1 MGDRPGAAA
10 RARVRARR
18 LPAPARGLLAVLLL
32 AMAAGQLSD
41 VAGFARVLDGYRL
54 LPHWLL
60 SPAAWGLAGAEAMA
74 GLALLR
80 RRGGGSGLALAV
92 AIVWSAF
99 AVQAF
104 ARGVALDNCGCFGVH
119 FGQSLRWWVL
129 LEDVEFV
136 ALAAWVRRSERR
148 TPQPAGGV
156 PGSGRR
162 RLRIPAAP
170 TGTRGT

>member
-41 VAGFARVLDGYRL
+41 VAGFARLLDGYRL

-60 SPAAWGLAGAEAMA
+60 SPAAWALAGTEAIA

-80 RRGGGSGLALAV
+80 HRRGGSGLALAV

-99 AVQAF
+99 ALQAF

-119 FGQSLRWWVL
+119 VGQSLRWWVL
-129 LEDVEFV
+129 LEDAEFV
-136 ALAAWVRRSERR
+136 ALSAWVCRAERR
-148 TPQPAGGV
+148 TPPLTGAGHD
-156 PGSGRR
+156 SSR
-162 RLRIPAAP
+162 RLFRTPAVPA
-170 TGTRGT
+170 GTRGT